1 MAATQD
7 KSTKLHVHVTETSR
21 SRGDE
26 GVWIVYNGAVPIDEF
41 LKTNRPSLIEKS
53 LHPWIAV
60 YYPQSPPRH
69 ALDEDALLS
78 EWDEGIKTPWRVNA
92 DFVRQLAEKYSYKS
106 GKWLIYSAR

>member
-1 MAATQD
+1 MMT
-7 KSTKLHVHVTETSR
+7 TKTSR

-26 GVWIVYNGAVPIDEF
+26 GEWIVYKGDVPINEF

-60 YYPQSPPRH
+60 YYPQKPLRK
-69 ALDEDALLS
+69 AVDEHALLS

-92 DFVRQLAEKYSYKS
+92 DFVRQLAEKYSLMS